1 MNNLFMYL
9 KVKIKQD
16 AILAIDLAEK
26 SPSIRNFNLA
36 NKILTVKLTSEKLK
50 LQKNPDNTSLIQE
63 KIKNYE
69 SLFLKLNEI
78 KIEYACEYKFIVVL
92 KSLLTNKK
100 IKNSPQKKIIGNYK
114 NRVGIYRST
123 NKDVNV
129 NHFINKDLMDFLFE
143 NKKINNDKFNSFN
156 IKNVN
161 INDANMC
168 GSQFKECNIN
178 ESIFADCELT
188 RSHFHSST
196 IKNSTFNHCNLI
208 NTDFLFSNIENV
220 NFINSDLSN
229 ATIKVKSA
237 NFENSTLDNT
247 KIEFDINNIPLMKNK
262 KTLFET
268 ISSINDKYDAI
279 KTSLMSALILKIQR
293 NILYNYNDHDG
304 HDRYNIGLSAE
315 FIIENIFSN
324 QYFCKNEIIKKFV
337 TDILYSK
344 YFDDE
349 CSNSIDKLSPDFL
362 SFHLDL
368 IDHYDNDKMKSFML
382 ENNDQ
387 FIKLM
392 VLSLYHE
399 NQNVRDRAR
408 ALYDK
413 YLNLKEIKSF
423 VQENDIDCGDRKVD
437 WYDKNSF
444 NYILSNKNKDKKIV
458 INHEDIVNVLFDN
471 NIENNTSWTRFYLY
485 INNDCQ
491 GINNIDYYEL
501 FNGFKILETSTIPD
515 FVIFK
520 NSYNKMAN
528 KIESNK
534 WLSLFK
540 SSGFYEQ
547 FHSVLIGMKPL
558 SNEKLINIQEQEKL
572 SEVFKPFLN
581 ALDGNIKKSSLTIEH
596 YQKLCELFDITL
608 ENNALKSQYLLS
620 LSTLIVKYSSSSVF
634 GTDSDSPEILRMYA
648 YALMS
653 KANEL
658 NPKLMEK
665 NFKEWSDRL
674 LGMNEMFQCTD
685 VLFSIMS
692 DYGKEHFKDIFYKII
707 PLHWR

>member
-16 AILAIDLAEK
+16 AILAVDLAEK

-50 LQKNPDNTSLIQE
+50 LKKDPNDTYLIQE

-78 KIEYACEYKFIVVL
+78 KIEYACEYKFIVGL
-92 KSLLTNKK
+92 KRLLTNKK

-114 NRVGIYRST
+114 NRVGIYQST
-123 NKDVNV
+123 NKDVN
-129 NHFINKDLMDFLFE
+129 HFINEDLMDFLFE

-161 INDANMC
+161 INDANIC
-168 GSQFKECNIN
+168 SSQFEKCNIN
-178 ESIFADCELT
+178 ESIFTDCKLT
-188 RSHFHSST
+188 KSYFHAST
-196 IKNSTFNHCNLI
+196 IKNSTFNHCNLT
-208 NTDFLFSNIENV
+208 NADFLFSNIENV

-237 NFENSTLDNT
+237 NFENSTLDNA
-247 KIEFDINNIPLMKNK
+247 KIEIDIDNIPLMKNK

-268 ISSINDKYDAI
+268 ISSINDKYNEI
-279 KTSLMSALILKIQR
+279 KTSLMSALILKIQCT
-293 NILYNYNDHDG
+293 ILYNYNGHDG
-304 HDRYNIGLSAE
+304 DNNIGLSAD
-315 FIIENIFSN
+315 FIIENLFSN
-324 QYFCKNEIIKKFV
+324 QYFCKNKIIKKFIA
-337 TDILYSK
+337 DILYSS

-349 CSNSIDKLSPDFL
+349 YSNSIDKLSPDFL

-368 IDHYDNDKMKSFML
+368 INNYDNDKLKKFML
-382 ENNDQ
+382 QENDK

-399 NQNVRDRAR
+399 NQNIRDRAR
-408 ALYDK
+408 VLYDK
-413 YLNLKEIKSF
+413 YLDLEEIKSF

-444 NYILSNKNKDKKIV
+444 NYILINNNKDKKI
-458 INHEDIVNVLFDN
+458 IISHEDIVNVLFN
-471 NIENNTSWTRFYLY
+471 NNMETNTSFTRFYLY
-485 INNDCQ
+485 INNDCEK
-491 GINNIDYYEL
+491 INNINYYEL
-501 FNGFKILETSTIPD
+501 FNGFIMSEISTIPD
-515 FVIFK
+515 FVIFT
-520 NSYNKMAN
+520 NCYNKMAN

-540 SSGFYEQ
+540 SSDFYEQ
-547 FHSVLIGMKPL
+547 FHSVLIGMKPF

-572 SEVFKPFLN
+572 SKIFKPFLN
-581 ALDGNIKKSSLTIEH
+581 ASDGNIKKSSLTIEH

-608 ENNALKSQYLLS
+608 VSKELKSQYLLS
-620 LSTLIVKYSSSSVF
+620 LSALIVKYSSSSVF
-634 GTDSDSPEILRMYA
+634 GNDSDSPEILRMYA

-658 NPKLMEK
+658 NPKLMGK

-674 LGMNEMFQCTD
+674 LGMNKMFQCTD
-685 VLFSIMS
+685 VLFSIMNH
-692 DYGKEHFKDIFYKII
+692 YGKEHFKDIFYKII